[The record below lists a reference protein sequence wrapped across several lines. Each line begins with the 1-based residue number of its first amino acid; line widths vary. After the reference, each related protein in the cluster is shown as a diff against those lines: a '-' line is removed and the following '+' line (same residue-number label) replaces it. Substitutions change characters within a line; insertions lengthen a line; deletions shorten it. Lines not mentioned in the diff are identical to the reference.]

1 MSGRPTVSGRASSRL
16 ACRDVD
22 HSPFGDDPTG
32 GPLDGVLV
40 ADFSRVLAGP
50 YATMMLADLGATV
63 IKVEGPGGDD
73 TRTWKPP
80 VVSDPEQGEIST
92 YYLSINRNKRSVVL
106 DLADPGDL
114 AAARELARRADVVVE
129 NFRPGGAARFGLDH
143 DSVARDNPGVV
154 YCSITG
160 FGARGGAHLAGYDL
174 LVQAVSGLM
183 SLTGDSDGPPFR
195 AGVAVFDVL
204 TGLHAALAVGAALR
218 HRERTGQGQL
228 LETNLLSVAMST
240 LVNQSEAYVAA
251 GAVGRR
257 MGNAHPSVFPYQPMP
272 TADGD
277 LIVIAGNDGQF
288 RKLATVLG
296 DPAMAQDPRF
306 ATMSDRIGHR
316 EEIEQRLRAR
326 LATRTAQEW
335 YDAITA
341 AGVPCGPINTV
352 DGGVALAEE
361 LGLDPVV
368 RADDAAAIP
377 TVRNPVD
384 WSVTPPSYRRSPPP
398 LGADSAEVR
407 AWLDRD
413 G

>member
-1 MSGRPTVSGRASSRL
+1 MSGRASSRL

-106 DLADPGDL
+106 DLTDPGDL

-183 SLTGDSDGPPFR
+183 SLTGDDDGPPFR

-204 TGLHAALAVGAALR
+204 TGLHAALAVSAALR
-218 HRERTGQGQL
+218 HRDRTGQGQL

-306 ATMSDRIGHR
+306 ATMSDGSAT
-316 EEIEQRLRAR
+316 AR
-326 LATRTAQEW
+326 RSSSGCAPASPPAPPRSGTTRSPPPVCPAARSTPSTA
-335 YDAITA
+335 
-341 AGVPCGPINTV
+341 
-352 DGGVALAEE
+352 GVALAEE

-377 TVRNPVD
+377 TVRNPVG
-384 WSVTPPSYRRSPPP
+384 WSATRRPTAALPRRSGPTPPRSGPGSTATDDPAI
-398 LGADSAEVR
+398 G
-407 AWLDRD
+407 
-413 G
+413 

>member
-1 MSGRPTVSGRASSRL
+1 M
-16 ACRDVD
+16 D
-22 HSPFGDDPTG
+22 HSPLGDEPTG

-80 VVSDPEQGEIST
+80 VVSDPEQGEIAT

-106 DLADPGDL
+106 DLTDPDDL
-114 AAARELARRADVVVE
+114 AAAQELARRADVVVE
-129 NFRPGGAARFGLDH
+129 NFKPGGLARFGLDH
-143 DSVARDNPGVV
+143 PTVAAANPAVV
-154 YCSITG
+154 YCSISG
-160 FGARGGAHLAGYDL
+160 FGARGGAHLPGYDL

-183 SLTGDSDGPPFR
+183 SLTGEPDGTPYR

-204 TGLHAALAVGAALR
+204 TGLHAALAVCAALR
-218 HRERTGQGQL
+218 HRERTGEGQL

-240 LVNQSEAYVAA
+240 LVNQTEAVVAA
-251 GAVGRR
+251 GAVGTR

-296 DPAMAQDPRF
+296 DPAMAEDPRF
-306 ATMSDRIGHR
+306 ATMSGRIAHR

-326 LATRTAQEW
+326 LATGTAREW

-341 AGVPCGPINTV
+341 AGVPCGPINSV

-361 LGLDPVV
+361 LGLEPVV
-368 RADDAAAIP
+368 RADDAAAVP
-377 TVRNPVD
+377 TVRNPVT
-384 WSVTPPSYRRSPPP
+384 WSRTPPSYRRSPPP
-398 LGADSAEVR
+398 LGADSAAVL
-407 AWLDRD
+407 AWLRTD